1 MIEKNRNNTIS
12 KSSEIYRVFNSQTP
26 INCFTI
32 CHNGKKTFFSDV
44 CSLQSVLNH
53 FKVEKGYLET
63 NINGMQIIFYD
74 ATFLPTTGEYSLVQ
88 QYLPIGKHSFLS
100 ITGKH
105 CLKPNYQVEQ
115 NYQVEKHP
123 QVEQYS
129 PVKQH
134 QYSNFSLWWFGKV
147 SITISVVCIVLQ
159 TVYKNK

>member
-1 MIEKNRNNTIS
+1 MTEKNIKKRNNTIY
-12 KSSEIYRVFNSQTP
+12 KSSEIYRVINNQTP

-53 FKVEKGYLET
+53 FNVEKGYLET
-63 NINGMQIIFYD
+63 NINGMQINFYD

-88 QYLPIGKHSFLS
+88 QDLPNEKHSFLS
-100 ITGKH
+100 VTGKH

-115 NYQVEKHP
+115 NYQVEKNY
-123 QVEQYS
+123 QVG
-129 PVKQH
+129 QH

-147 SITISVVCIVLQ
+147 SIAISIVCIVLQ